1 MVGTIGPLVQG
12 ALPRMRS
19 RLQLTAFFVTSF
31 LVGAV
36 AIFCLLFL
44 LGVAVQ
50 VPGLPLS
57 LKRGVAAASL
67 VSLAL
72 TDLWARKNRT
82 YCPMR
87 WRRQTPRGLRF
98 RHSMFGVASI
108 WGFDMGLAITTI
120 RVTGATWG
128 AVLLTLLG
136 LSGWQTGIAYGLAFV
151 IPITILMWTHRLGRI
166 ADAQQPGDAGLAQ
179 LLKKRLVW
187 QTNSAVMLFAGGLLL
202 VGEILVGAA

>member
-12 ALPRMRS
+12 ALPRMRW
-19 RLQLTAFFVTSF
+19 RLQLTALFVTAF
-31 LVGAV
+31 LVGAG
-36 AIFCLLFL
+36 AIFFLFFL
-44 LGVAVQ
+44 FGVTVH

-57 LKRGVAAASL
+57 LRRSVAAAGL

-72 TDLWARKNRT
+72 MDIWARMNRT

-98 RHSMFGVASI
+98 RRSMFVVASI
-108 WGFDMGLAITTI
+108 WGLDMGLAITTI

-128 AVLLTLLG
+128 AILLTILG

-151 IPITILMWTHRLGRI
+151 IPNTILMWTHRLGRI
-166 ADAQQPGDAGLAQ
+166 AEAQKPGDAGLAE
-179 LLKKRLVW
+179 LIKKRFVW
-187 QTNSAVMLFAGGLLL
+187 QTSSAVTLIAAGVLL
-202 VGEILVGAA
+202 VCEILVGAT